1 MFPINLHLGG
11 RKVLLVGAGKVG
23 RRKLDKLIKA
33 GARVL
38 VVEPEPDESL
48 RAMAA
53 RGLIELTAGFEE
65 ALVEGRSLIFA
76 ASSDHD
82 LNRAVGRVSAAKGV
96 WVNVADAPE
105 LSDFILPAVV
115 EDGDFQ
121 LSISTGG
128 ASPALAASAAA
139 DLREKFGPLYGRLT
153 RLSSLLRPIIMSAG
167 LAPAEREDIFKRL
180 INSAELK
187 KLLADG
193 DVDSALRL
201 VRELISPVKLSSD
214 FNLDGLD

>member
-1 MFPINLHLGG
+1 MFPVNLRLDG

-23 RRKLDKLIKA
+23 RRKLDKLIRA

-38 VVEPEPDESL
+38 VVESNPDEGL

-53 RGLIELTAGFEE
+53 EGLIRLEASFEPGR
-65 ALVEGRSLIFA
+65 LEGLSLAFA

-82 LNRAVGRVSAAKGV
+82 LNKTVARTAAALGV

-115 EDGDFQ
+115 EDGGFQ

-128 ASPALAASAAA
+128 ASPALAASVAA
-139 DLREKFGPLYGRLT
+139 DLRERFGPLYGRLT
-153 RLSSLLRPIIMSAG
+153 RLSFILRPIIMSAG
-167 LAPAEREDIFKRL
+167 LAADEREIIFKRL

-187 KLLADG
+187 SRLADR
-193 DVDSALRL
+193 DMDSALAL
-201 VRELISPVKLSSD
+201 VREMMHPIELKSD
-214 FNLDGLD
+214 FNLDGLN

>member
-1 MFPINLHLGG
+1 MFPINLRLEG
-11 RKVLLVGAGKVG
+11 RKTLLVGAGKVG

-33 GARVL
+33 GAWVL
-38 VVEPEPDESL
+38 VAEPEPDESL
-48 RAMAA
+48 RALAA
-53 RGLIELTAGFEE
+53 KGLIELAAGFEE
-65 ALVEGRSLIFA
+65 SLIEGRSLVFA

-82 LNRAVGRVSAAKGV
+82 LNRAVARAAAMRGV

-105 LSDFILPAVV
+105 MSDFLLPAVV

-153 RLSSLLRPIIMSAG
+153 RLCSLLRPIIMSSG
-167 LAPAEREDIFKRL
+167 LASEAREMIFKRL

-187 KLLADG
+187 KSLAGG
-193 DVDSALRL
+193 DLDLSLKLA
-201 VRELISPVKLSSD
+201 RELISPVKLNSD
-214 FNLDGLD
+214 FNLDGF